1 MRNRKLIW
9 IVAMTF
15 AVSCISLYGCDS
27 KESTSKN
34 NEYIVSSNEKEENK
48 FNDKDDF
55 KEEKNRDKTSDKN
68 KEEKYKDKTSD
79 KNEEIIDN
87 DYDTKSQTKEDENE
101 KIENIEESNK
111 KENTDKI
118 EEENNINQET
128 SETQTFSGEISSLS
142 NESIN
147 WSFGGSTDESGRPD
161 VVTAAQEKY
170 KNYNVDFI
178 KANDKKIYL
187 TFDEG
192 YENGYTPQILDTL
205 KAKNIKATFFIT
217 MGYAKSQPE
226 LVQRMI
232 DEGHVVGNHS
242 TSHPEKGMPS
252 LSLAQQKADI
262 EELHNYVKDKFG
274 YEMYLFRYPA
284 GIYSEQSL
292 ALMSSLGYKSVFWSF
307 AHADWD
313 PNNQPDE
320 AQSLEKLTNKLHPG
334 AIYLLHAVSKTNTNI
349 LSQFIDN
356 AQRNGY
362 EFAEYNK

>member
-1 MRNRKLIW
+1 MRNKKLIW
-9 IVAMTF
+9 IAAMAFT
-15 AVSCISLYGCDS
+15 VSCIFLYGCGS
-27 KESTSKN
+27 EESTAKN
-34 NEYIVSSNEKEENK
+34 NKSIVSSNEKEDNK
-48 FNDKDDF
+48 LNEKNDFNEDKD
-55 KEEKNRDKTSDKN
+55 KLSDKN
-68 KEEKYKDKTSD
+68 KEVK
-79 KNEEIIDN
+79 DN
-87 DYDTKSQTKEDENE
+87 DNEIKVQTKEDEKD
-101 KIENIEESNK
+101 KIENTEEANKIEK
-111 KENTDKI
+111 TDNT
-118 EEENNINQET
+118 EEENDKKTET
-128 SETQTFSGEISSLS
+128 SEVQNFSGEISSLS

-192 YENGYTPQILDTL
+192 YENGYTPQILDIL
-205 KAKNIKATFFIT
+205 KAKNIKATFFVT
-217 MGYAKSQPE
+217 MGYVKSQPE

-232 DEGHVVGNHS
+232 NEGHVVGNHS
-242 TSHPEKGMPS
+242 TTHPEKGMPS
-252 LSLAQQKADI
+252 LSLYQQKADI

-307 AHADWD
+307 AYADWD

-334 AIYLLHAVSKTNTNI
+334 AIYLLHAVSKTNTDI

-362 EFAEYNK
+362 EFAEYSK

>member
-1 MRNRKLIW
+1 MRNKKLIW
-9 IVAMTF
+9 IAAMAFT
-15 AVSCISLYGCDS
+15 VSCIFLYGCGS
-27 KESTSKN
+27 EESTAKN
-34 NEYIVSSNEKEENK
+34 NKSIVSSNEKEDNK
-48 FNDKDDF
+48 LNEKNDFNEDKD
-55 KEEKNRDKTSDKN
+55 KLSDKN
-68 KEEKYKDKTSD
+68 KEVK
-79 KNEEIIDN
+79 DN
-87 DYDTKSQTKEDENE
+87 DNEIKVQTKEDEKD
-101 KIENIEESNK
+101 KIENTEEANKIEK
-111 KENTDKI
+111 TDNT
-118 EEENNINQET
+118 EEENDKKTET
-128 SETQTFSGEISSLS
+128 SEVQNFSGEISSLS

-192 YENGYTPQILDTL
+192 YENGYTPQILDIL
-205 KAKNIKATFFIT
+205 KAKNIKATFFVT
-217 MGYAKSQPE
+217 MGYVKSQPE

-232 DEGHVVGNHS
+232 NEGHVVGNHS
-242 TSHPEKGMPS
+242 TTHPEKGMPS
-252 LSLAQQKADI
+252 LSLSQQKADI

-307 AHADWD
+307 AYADWD

-334 AIYLLHAVSKTNTNI
+334 AIYLLHAVSKTNTDI

-362 EFAEYNK
+362 EFAEYSK

>member
-1 MRNRKLIW
+1 MRNKKLIW
-9 IVAMTF
+9 IAAMAFT
-15 AVSCISLYGCDS
+15 VSCIFLYGCGNE
-27 KESTSKN
+27 ESTVKN
-34 NEYIVSSNEKEENK
+34 NKSIVSSNEKEDNK
-48 FNDKDDF
+48 VN
-55 KEEKNRDKTSDKN
+55 EKNDFNEDKNKDKLSDKN
-68 KEEKYKDKTSD
+68 KEVK
-79 KNEEIIDN
+79 DN
-87 DYDTKSQTKEDENE
+87 DNETKVQTKEDEKD
-101 KIENIEESNK
+101 KIENTEEANKIEK
-111 KENTDKI
+111 TDNT
-118 EEENNINQET
+118 EEENDKKTET
-128 SETQTFSGEISSLS
+128 SEVQNFSGEISTLS

-178 KANDKKIYL
+178 KANDKRIYL

-192 YENGYTPQILDTL
+192 YENGYTPQILDIL
-205 KAKNIKATFFIT
+205 KAKNIKATFFVT
-217 MGYAKSQPE
+217 MGYVKSQPE

-232 DEGHVVGNHS
+232 NEGHVVGNHS
-242 TSHPEKGMPS
+242 TTHPEKGMPS
-252 LSLAQQKADI
+252 LSLSQQKADI

-334 AIYLLHAVSKTNTNI
+334 AIYLLHAVSKTNTDI

>member
-1 MRNRKLIW
+1 MKTKKIILTLALVTTI
-9 IVAMTF
+9 
-15 AVSCISLYGCDS
+15 SCMFLYGCHSEDDAAINN
-27 KESTSKN
+27 KES
-34 NEYIVSSNEKEENK
+34 IVSSNEKEDNK
-48 FNDKDDF
+48 LQDKKEF
-55 KEEKNRDKTSDKN
+55 KEEKKKDIPSLKDEDEINEENKIEDKTQKEDNEIK
-68 KEEKYKDKTSD
+68 KLEEK
-79 KNEEIIDN
+79 N
-87 DYDTKSQTKEDENE
+87 
-101 KIENIEESNK
+101 NIEV
-111 KENTDKI
+111 
-118 EEENNINQET
+118 ET
-128 SETQTFSGEISSLS
+128 SETQIFSGDISSLS

-147 WSFGGSTDESGRPD
+147 WSFGGSADENGRPH

-178 KANDKKIYL
+178 RESEKKIYL

-192 YENGYTPQILDTL
+192 YENGYTPQILDIL

-232 DEGHVVGNHS
+232 NEGHVVGNHS
-242 TSHPEKGMPS
+242 TTHPEKGMPS
-252 LSLAQQKADI
+252 LSLSQQKADI

-307 AHADWD
+307 AYADWD

-320 AQSLEKLTNKLHPG
+320 AQSLEKLTTKLHPG
-334 AIYLLHAVSKTNTNI
+334 AIYLLHAVSKTNTDI

-356 AQRNGY
+356 AQSSGY
-362 EFAEYNK
+362 EFVEYNN

>member
-1 MRNRKLIW
+1 MKTKKIILTLALVTTI
-9 IVAMTF
+9 
-15 AVSCISLYGCDS
+15 SCMFLYGCHSEDDAAINN
-27 KESTSKN
+27 KES
-34 NEYIVSSNEKEENK
+34 IVSSNEKEDNK
-48 FNDKDDF
+48 LQDKKEF
-55 KEEKNRDKTSDKN
+55 KEEKKKDIPSLKDEDEINEENKIEDKTQKEDNEIK
-68 KEEKYKDKTSD
+68 KLEEK
-79 KNEEIIDN
+79 N
-87 DYDTKSQTKEDENE
+87 
-101 KIENIEESNK
+101 NIEV
-111 KENTDKI
+111 
-118 EEENNINQET
+118 ET
-128 SETQTFSGEISSLS
+128 SETQIFSGDISSLS

-147 WSFGGSTDESGRPD
+147 WSFGGSADENGRPH

-178 KANDKKIYL
+178 RESEKKIYL

-192 YENGYTPQILDTL
+192 YENGYTPQILDIL

-232 DEGHVVGNHS
+232 NEGHVVGNHS
-242 TSHPEKGMPS
+242 TTHPEKGMPS
-252 LSLAQQKADI
+252 LSLSQQKADI

-307 AHADWD
+307 AYADWD
-313 PNNQPDE
+313 SNNQPDE
-320 AQSLEKLTNKLHPG
+320 AQSLEKLTTKLHPG
-334 AIYLLHAVSKTNTNI
+334 AIYLLHAVSKTNTDI

-356 AQRNGY
+356 AQSSGY
-362 EFAEYNK
+362 EFVEYNN

>member
-1 MRNRKLIW
+1 MKNKKLIW
-9 IVAMTF
+9 IAAMTF
-15 AVSCISLYGCDS
+15 TVSCIFLYGCGS
-27 KESTSKN
+27 EEPTSKN
-34 NEYIVSSNEKEENK
+34 NQYIVSSNEKEENTL
-48 FNDKDDF
+48 NDKNEFKKEEQKDKPSIKNEEKVDNEKE
-55 KEEKNRDKTSDKN
+55 KEEKINEETDEIDNTEKT
-68 KEEKYKDKTSD
+68 EEK
-79 KNEEIIDN
+79 NN
-87 DYDTKSQTKEDENE
+87 VQT
-101 KIENIEESNK
+101 
-111 KENTDKI
+111 
-118 EEENNINQET
+118 ET
-128 SETQTFSGEISSLS
+128 SETQTFSGEIANLS

-178 KANDKKIYL
+178 KSNDKKIYL

-192 YENGYTPQILDTL
+192 YENGYTPQILDIL

-232 DEGHVVGNHS
+232 NEGHVIGNHS
-242 TSHPEKGMPS
+242 TTHPEKGMPS
-252 LSLAQQKADI
+252 LSLDAQKSDI
-262 EELHNYVKDKFG
+262 EELHNYVKDNFG

-307 AHADWD
+307 AYADWD

-334 AIYLLHAVSKTNTNI
+334 AIYLLHAVSKTNTDI

-356 AQRNGY
+356 AQGNGY